1 MPGVVKISEAASLAL
16 HAMVVLVKN
25 ADRPVSTNEIAT
37 TLGVSENHLS
47 KVLQRLVKAGVLNS
61 VRGPNG
67 GFSLQGQADR
77 ITLLEV
83 YEGVEGPLEQAQCL
97 FNRPICDGKSCML
110 GGLIETVNR
119 EVREQLERTT
129 LDQLEEIRL
138 QQSERRTA

>member
-25 ADRPVSTNEIAT
+25 PDRPVSTNEIAT

-47 KVLQRLVKAGVLNS
+47 KVLQRLVKGGLLGS

-67 GFSLQGQADR
+67 GFSLQDSPAR
-77 ITLLEV
+77 ITLLQV
-83 YEGVEGPLEQAQCL
+83 YEAVEGPLIQAQCL

-110 GGLIETVNR
+110 GGLIETVNKD
-119 EVREQLERTT
+119 VRDQLERTT
-129 LDQLEEIRL
+129 LDQLEEMKL
-138 QQSERRTA
+138 PQTERRTA